1 MSDIIADIWSALS
14 VIRIRDVIDIG
25 LVAYIIYMGMNY
37 IKSTRAKQVV
47 KGLCSLLAIMIVS
60 DFLNLYVIHFL
71 IYSVFKYG
79 LMAIIVIFYPEL
91 RRVLEYLG
99 KQWHLGR
106 IFSGP
111 VDKDKREIKRRVN
124 SISRAIDNM
133 ASEKTGALIIIER
146 DIKLGE
152 IIDRS
157 TVLNADITSALIET
171 IFYEGSALHDGA
183 IILRDD
189 KVLAAG
195 CVLPLTKN
203 ESLET
208 KLGTRHRAG
217 IGITETTDALSIIV
231 SEETGIISY
240 AYKGELT
247 RFMDAKSI
255 EKILFDIYYEK
266 WDTTGSILPVIGQK
280 SKTSGKND
288 DRT

>member
-124 SISRAIDNM
+124 SISHAIDNM